1 MAYQTIF
8 ERYEM
13 KYLLTPAQKEAILR
27 GMQPYMQLDQ
37 YGRSTIRNLYFDTDT
52 FRLVRRSLEKPA
64 YKEKL
69 RVRSYQPAQGQT
81 PVFVELKKK
90 YRSIVYK
97 RRLVLP
103 WEPVFQSFQT
113 GEPLP
118 VHSQIAREIEYF
130 RQYYAPLSPKVYLSY
145 EREAHYALD
154 GSDFRVTLDEAIRY
168 RTQQLTLEGENQGQ
182 LLLPPGHTLMELK
195 TSGGIPLWMCR
206 LMTQQGVYRTSFSKY
221 GTAYRN
227 MQQTNQ
233 GGPIYA

>member
-145 EREAHYALD
+145 EREAYYALD

-168 RTQQLTLEGENQGQ
+168 RTQQLTLEGENRGQ

>member
-118 VHSQIAREIEYF
+118 IHSQIAREIEYF

-145 EREAHYALD
+145 EREAYYALD
-154 GSDFRVTLDEAIRY
+154 GSDFRVTFDEAIRY
-168 RTQQLTLEGENQGQ
+168 RTQQLTLEGENRGQ

>member
-145 EREAHYALD
+145 EREAYYALD
-154 GSDFRVTLDEAIRY
+154 GSDFRVTFDEAIRY

-195 TSGGIPLWMCR
+195 TSGGISLWMCR

-233 GGPIYA
+233 GGPLYA